1 MDDILRILSILNL
14 IALLLFLLIKNCIY
28 MEKCCDLCAKC
39 AGDGSSTTRTVQ
51 DEETNYTSTR
61 IVLQN
66 ARNVQQDVESNNTV
80 KV

>member
-28 MEKCCDLCAKC
+28 MKKCCDWC
-39 AGDGSSTTRTVQ
+39 AGEGSSKTRTVQ